1 MQDNFKEHIDKHIDE
16 FDHSFD
22 VNKGWSEF
30 QKKRAPRSRLWIWSA
45 AASITLL
52 LGILG
57 VNYIIPSEESQQ
69 LSEWDEVELFYQ
81 AQIDDMTQLVRNVT
95 DDESILY
102 DLDEMDR
109 AFAEVKEDLRD
120 DAANEEVIE
129 AMMNHYRLKL
139 NILEKMLDEIKEE
152 DETNKNTSIL

>member
-1 MQDNFKEHIDKHIDE
+1 MQDNFKEHIDKYIDE

-30 QKKRAPRSRLWIWSA
+30 QKKRAPKNRLWIWSA
-45 AASITLL
+45 AASITSL

-57 VNYIIPSEESQQ
+57 VNFMIQTEEPQQ

-81 AQIDDMTQLVRNVT
+81 AQIDNMTRLVRNVT
-95 DDESILY
+95 DDESILF
-102 DLDEMDR
+102 DLEEMDR
-109 AFAEVKEDLRD
+109 AFAEVKKDLQD

-139 NILEKMLDEIKEE
+139 NILQKMLEEIKEE
-152 DETNKNTSIL
+152 DETNESTVIL